1 MKDFCII
8 GSGISGA
15 TIANSL
21 SKKYSLDVYDK
32 ARGVGGRSS
41 NKKLNKNESFDH
53 GVQYISPKSIQFK
66 SFIKSLISKKILK
79 KWRGRHVF
87 LNIDKKED
95 KKHIKIIGKKGNN
108 AISKYLLKNINCNF
122 SSEVIKI
129 ANKKKVWEISF
140 SDGSIKFYKSLILT
154 CPFPQLKK
162 LSKKYIKH
170 SFINKRIK
178 MDANIT
184 VMMTTKKSKL
194 NVSSYFFN
202 DKILG
207 WAGNENSKMRFKS
220 KNDLWTLQST
230 YLWANKEI
238 NKNRENNKLNTKTLI
253 EQFFKLTGIKKNKVW
268 EIYFSDGSKKLYKSL
283 ILTCPFPQLKK
294 LSKKYIKHSF
304 INQKIKMDANIT
316 VMMTTKK
323 SKPNISSYFFNDKIL
338 GWAGNENSK
347 MRFKSK
353 NDLWTLQS
361 TYLWAN
367 KKIDKNQE
375 NKKLNTK
382 IMIEQFFKLTGI
394 KKTKVLFSLNH
405 GWKYSS
411 NSKPLSVK
419 SYWNSSLKLGV
430 CADWFVGP
438 RLESGWISAQ
448 DLFNKINK

>member
-15 TIANSL
+15 TIASFL

-53 GVQYISPKSIQFK
+53 GLQYISPKSTQFK
-66 SFIKSLISKKILK
+66 RFINDLVKKKILK
-79 KWRGRHVF
+79 NWVGRHVF
-87 LNIDKKED
+87 LNTNKKED

-122 SSEVIKI
+122 NSEVIKI
-129 ANKKKVWEISF
+129 FNKKNVWEISF
-140 SDGSIKFYKSLILT
+140 SDGSTKYYKSIILT

-162 LSKKYIKH
+162 LSKQYIKH

-184 VMMTTKKSKL
+184 VMIATKKNKHS
-194 NVSSYFFN
+194 VSSYFFN

-207 WAGNENSKMRFKS
+207 WAGNENSKMRFYS
-220 KNDLWTLQST
+220 RNDLWTLQST
-230 YLWANKEI
+230 YSWANKEI
-238 NKNRENNKLNTKTLI
+238 DKNR
-253 EQFFKLTGIKKNKVW
+253 
-268 EIYFSDGSKKLYKSL
+268 
-283 ILTCPFPQLKK
+283 
-294 LSKKYIKHSF
+294 
-304 INQKIKMDANIT
+304 
-316 VMMTTKK
+316 
-323 SKPNISSYFFNDKIL
+323 
-338 GWAGNENSK
+338 
-347 MRFKSK
+347 
-353 NDLWTLQS
+353 
-361 TYLWAN
+361 
-367 KKIDKNQE
+367 E

-382 IMIEQFFKLTGI
+382 IMIELFFKLTGI
-394 KKTKVLFSLNH
+394 KKTKILFSSNH

-411 NSKPLSVK
+411 NSKPLRIK
-419 SYWNSSLKLGV
+419 SYWNSSLNLGV